1 MLQTGHH
8 RQHHRQP
15 GDDRPKRTGGRQG
28 AGACCFFFARGVRAH
43 IRGSAPEPQR
53 VSCCAADAWSARL
66 MACATSV
73 GGKSAV
79 GRAAPV
85 RVAYRWCDSLPP
97 VLATNTI
104 RTLPRYNAPHDRG
117 PSQAAESIVVARH
130 RRGEPRTG
138 AGRLPDRARHPR
150 ALHGASLRDGLTP

>member
-1 MLQTGHH
+1 MERPAPGPFHRVPGTEDRATMWIKRVFYRTG
-8 RQHHRQP
+8 RLD
-15 GDDRPKRTGGRQG
+15 GSPKRTGGRQG

-53 VSCCAADAWSARL
+53 VSCCAADAWGARL

-85 RVAYRWCDSLPP
+85 RVVYRWCDSLP
-97 VLATNTI
+97 
-104 RTLPRYNAPHDRG
+104 
-117 PSQAAESIVVARH
+117 QA
-130 RRGEPRTG
+130 
-138 AGRLPDRARHPR
+138 L
-150 ALHGASLRDGLTP
+150 